1 MGVRS
6 SKPELRKRA
15 YSSDRRAVL
24 TVWTSYKLP
33 LSVAART
40 CPTDATGADFVDGNG
55 RSTPDAPAQSS
66 SAPSPRVISREQT
79 EADLA
84 EAMSR
89 NGGNKQKN

>member
-40 CPTDATGADFVDGNG
+40 CPTDGAGAEFVDGNG
-55 RSTPDAPAQSS
+55 RSTPDAPAPSS
-66 SAPSPRVISREQT
+66 SAPSPRAISREQAEADST
-79 EADLA
+79 EAV
-84 EAMSR
+84 SR
-89 NGGNKQKN
+89 DGGNKQKI